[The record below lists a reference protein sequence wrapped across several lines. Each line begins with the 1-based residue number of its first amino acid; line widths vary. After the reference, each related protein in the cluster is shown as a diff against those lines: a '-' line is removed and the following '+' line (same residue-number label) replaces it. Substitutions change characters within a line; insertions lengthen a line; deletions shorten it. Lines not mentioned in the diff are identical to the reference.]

1 MARFLYSVS
10 MSVDGFIAGPDGDM
24 QWLTPYL
31 GPNPMVTDLIGDIGA
46 LLIGRRTWGGDD
58 PHKGD
63 EGEGKAFGG
72 GWEGAQFVLTH
83 HPPDEPM
90 DGITYV
96 TDLDEAVALSSAAAG
111 DRYVNVMGADVACQL
126 LAAGHLDEV
135 LTIVVPVLLGDGTRL
150 FAWPGGHEVRLER
163 THLSEVP
170 HATNLWFRVLR

>member
-1 MARFLYSVS
+1 
-10 MSVDGFIAGPDGDM
+10 MSADGFIAGPDGDM

-46 LLIGRRTWGGDD
+46 LLIGRRTFGGDD

-72 GWEGAQFVLTH
+72 GWEGPQFVLTH
-83 HPPDEPM
+83 RPPDEPM

-111 DRYVNVMGADVACQL
+111 DRYVNVMGADVARQL
-126 LAAGHLDEV
+126 LASGHLDEV
-135 LTIVVPVLLGDGTRL
+135 LTIVVPVLLGDGIRL
-150 FAWPGGHEVRLER
+150 FDWPGGHEVRLER

-170 HATNLWFRVLR
+170 HATNLLFRVLR

>member
-1 MARFLYSVS
+1 
-10 MSVDGFIAGPDGDM
+10 MSADGFIAGPDGDM

-46 LLIGRRTWGGDD
+46 LLIGRRTFGGDD

-72 GWEGAQFVLTH
+72 GWEGPQFVLTH
-83 HPPDEPM
+83 RPPDEPR

-111 DRYVNVMGADVACQL
+111 ETYVNVMGADVARQL
-126 LAAGHLDEV
+126 LATGHLDEV

-150 FAWPGGHEVRLER
+150 FAWPGGHEVRLKR
-163 THLSEVP
+163 THLSDAP

>member
-1 MARFLYSVS
+1 
-10 MSVDGFIAGPDGDM
+10 MSADGFIAGPDGDM

-46 LLIGRRTWGGDD
+46 LLIGRRTFGGDD

-72 GWEGAQFVLTH
+72 GWEGPQYVLTH
-83 HPPDEPM
+83 RPPDEPM
-90 DGITYV
+90 DGITFV

-111 DRYVNVMGADVACQL
+111 EAYINVMGADVARQL
-126 LAAGHLDEV
+126 VGAGHLDEV

-150 FAWPGGHEVRLER
+150 FDWKGGHEVRLER